1 MNLSF
6 PRATLKLL
14 QSRIPFLN
22 SSSNNNN
29 LTINENFHKAR
40 LIKKVYKLNEKTK
53 NYINKR
59 QNLKP
64 LKKNIITGN
73 EKINKIKQI
82 KLIKSKYF
90 HNEILR
96 KNINSPLKREY
107 KRLLSNL
114 PNNKR
119 CFMNLRNKD
128 LDSIFK
134 FPNNSTK
141 LFTHKK
147 ELMIKKGN
155 NSINSSKKKD
165 NKKFVEKPKI
175 TIHFKLST
183 NSTIH
188 RSKSLVLDKIDK
200 SLTNITFKNKDSS
213 LNSANKD
220 KQTIKLIDRKKKYSY
235 LMTLMK
241 RNSNKNLDLLIDIK
255 KEETK
260 NKDLLLSSLA
270 KFSVN
275 DERIKRKIHN
285 YNQKES
291 IN

>member
-14 QSRIPFLN
+14 QSRISFLN
-22 SSSNNNN
+22 SSSNSNN

-53 NYINKR
+53 NYIYK
-59 QNLKP
+59 QPNLKP
-64 LKKNIITGN
+64 LKKNIITRN
-73 EKINKIKQI
+73 EKIHSIKQI

-141 LFTHKK
+141 LSKK
-147 ELMIKKGN
+147 DLKKGN
-155 NSINSSKKKD
+155 NAINSCKNKD

-183 NSTIH
+183 NSSIH
-188 RSKSLVLDKIDK
+188 RSKSLVLDKIDKIDK

-213 LNSANKD
+213 LNSVNKD
-220 KQTIKLIDRKKKYSY
+220 KQKIKLIDRKKRYSY
-235 LMTLMK
+235 LMGLVK
-241 RNSNKNLDLLIDIK
+241 RNTNKNLDLLIDIK
-255 KEETK
+255 KEETH

-270 KFSVN
+270 KFNVN
-275 DERIKRKIHN
+275 NERIKRKIYN
-285 YNQKES
+285 YNQKDA
-291 IN
+291 